1 MVSGTSTSTASSS
14 RIQNG
19 FKGLLQAS
27 WEGGL
32 VFLSTVH
39 GLVPSWNTMLTCG
52 YWKEIEEKE
61 IKIIKSME
69 SQSYEE
75 RLKISQS
82 FSLKERRLKADLAD
96 TWEDFL

>member
-1 MVSGTSTSTASSS
+1 
-14 RIQNG
+14 
-19 FKGLLQAS
+19 
-27 WEGGL
+27 
-32 VFLSTVH
+32 
-39 GLVPSWNTMLTCG
+39 MLTCG

-75 RLKISQS
+75 RLKVSQS
-82 FSLKERRLKADLAD
+82 FSLKQRRLKADLAD